1 MKRIIFIFMVSLASI
16 TVHAQLKDTKW
27 KGTVHS
33 DNDIDVVFNYRSDT
47 LDVLNAAD
55 SSNLETLAYAIK
67 DTVLTMKKFYG
78 QSNCNTTAEGKYKF
92 EIKDDVLYLTLISDA
107 CDDRS
112 SALNN
117 SKWVKIK

>member
-1 MKRIIFIFMVSLASI
+1 MKKIICISLISLASI
-16 TVHAQLKDTKW
+16 TVHAQLQNTKW
-27 KGTVHS
+27 KGVIHS
-33 DNDIDVVFNYRSDT
+33 DNDIDVVFDYRSDT
-47 LDVLNAAD
+47 LEVINTADGSSLETMTYSIKD
-55 SSNLETLAYAIK
+55 SSFALQKI
-67 DTVLTMKKFYG
+67 YG
-78 QSNCNTTAEGKYKF
+78 QSNCDNTGTGKYKF